1 MVMREDDAMAVASI
15 LHVDLD
21 AFYASVE
28 QLLDPS
34 LRGKPIAVGGGVVL
48 ACSYEAK
55 AFGVR
60 SAMPLRMAREL
71 CPQLEVVNGHFST
84 YVELSKQ
91 VFDICF
97 DVTPLVEKISIDE
110 AFLQVGGVRRIHGA
124 PAPIAATIRR
134 RVREEVGL
142 PISVGVARTKFLA
155 KVASQVAKPDGL
167 VVVDPQREQ
176 EFLYPLP
183 VRLIWGVG
191 AVTEAR
197 LAERGIHTVGELA
210 EVDESIVR
218 RLAGG
223 LGDRIAALTRG
234 IDDRSVET
242 DRSAGSVGAQSAFG
256 NQPVSPELVT
266 RVTHHLADRIGFR
279 MRAKQRA
286 GHTVSVRVRVPGMK
300 VISRAV
306 TRPFPIATTELLWK
320 EAQQLVWH
328 ALADHP
334 DVDAISLIGISV
346 SKLVRSPGL
355 QLALGVDDEI
365 TPGGP
370 EGRRW
375 WEVDQSMDRIRERF
389 GREAVGYAAV
399 ELREGRGVP
408 DQFRELA
415 ERD

>member
-1 MVMREDDAMAVASI
+1 MGTMARATI

-60 SAMPLRMAREL
+60 SAMPLRMAKER
-71 CPQLEVVNGHFST
+71 CPHLLVVDGHFSK
-84 YVELSKQ
+84 YVELSKR

-97 DVTPLVEKISIDE
+97 DITPLVEKISIDE
-110 AFLQVGGVRRIHGA
+110 AFLQVGGVRRIHGE
-124 PAPIAATIRR
+124 PAAIGSMIRC
-134 RVREEVGL
+134 RVKDEVGL

-155 KVASQVAKPDGL
+155 KVASQVAKPDGI
-167 VVVDPQREQ
+167 VAVDPDKEQ

-197 LAERGIHTVGELA
+197 LAERGIATVGELA

-234 IDDRSVET
+234 IDDRAVET
-242 DRSAGSVGAQSAFG
+242 HRTAGSIGAQSAFG
-256 NQPVSPELVT
+256 RRPVTPELVT
-266 RVTHHLADRIGFR
+266 RVTHHLADRVGYR
-279 MRAKQRA
+279 MRKKHWA
-286 GHTVSVRVRVPGMK
+286 GHTVSVRIRLPGMNQ
-300 VISRAV
+300 VSRAV
-306 TRPFPIATTELLWK
+306 TRHFPIATTELLWK
-320 EAQQLVWH
+320 ETEQLVWQ

-334 DVDAISLIGISV
+334 EVEEISLIGISV
-346 SKLVRSPGL
+346 KKLVQAPGL
-355 QLALGVDDEI
+355 QLELAVDHQV

-375 WEVDQSMDRIRERF
+375 WDVDRSMDQIRERF

-399 ELREGRGVP
+399 ELRKQRGVP

-415 ERD
+415 EKE

>member
-1 MVMREDDAMAVASI
+1 MRTVAEATI

-28 QLLDPS
+28 QLLDPD

-55 AFGVR
+55 AYGVR
-60 SAMPLRMAREL
+60 SAMPLRMARER
-71 CPQLEVVNGHFST
+71 CPQLLVVDGHFAE
-84 YVELSKQ
+84 YVELSKK
-91 VFDICF
+91 VFEICF
-97 DVTPLVEKISIDE
+97 DLTPLVEKISIDE
-110 AFLQVGGVRRIHGA
+110 AFLQVGGVRRIHGEPSA
-124 PAPIAATIRR
+124 IGTLIRR
-134 RVREEVGL
+134 RVRDEVGL

-155 KVASQVAKPDGL
+155 KVASQVAKPDGI
-167 VVVDPQREQ
+167 VVVDPDHER

-197 LAERGIHTVGELA
+197 LAERGIATVGQLA
-210 EVDESIVR
+210 EVDESVVR

-234 IDDRSVET
+234 IDNREVET
-242 DRSAGSVGAQSAFG
+242 HHTAGSIGAQSAFG
-256 NQPVSPELVT
+256 RRPVTKDLVT
-266 RVTHHLADRIGFR
+266 RVTHHLADRVGYR
-279 MRAKQRA
+279 MRRKHWA
-286 GHTVSVRVRVPGMK
+286 GHTVTVRIRLPGMNS
-300 VISRAV
+300 ISRAV

-320 EAQQLVWH
+320 EAEQLVWQ
-328 ALADHP
+328 ALAEHP
-334 DVDAISLIGISV
+334 DVEEISLIGISV
-346 SKLVRSPGL
+346 KKLVKAPGL
-355 QLALGVDDEI
+355 QLELAVDAEV

-375 WEVDQSMDRIRERF
+375 WDVDRSMDQIRDRF

-399 ELREGRGVP
+399 ELRKHGGVP

-415 ERD
+415 EKE